1 MLGYNLRDGILIR
14 RFSINTHISMQ
25 DEHLIIHRRII
36 ARPDLLF
43 ANKARTSAHQF
54 LNRL

>member
-1 MLGYNLRDGILIR
+1 MLGYHLRDGILIR

-25 DEHLIIHRRII
+25 DEHLNIHRRII

-54 LNRL
+54 LDRL

>member
-1 MLGYNLRDGILIR
+1 MLGHHPRDSILIG

-25 DEHLIIHRRII
+25 NEHLIIHRRVI
-36 ARPDLLF
+36 ACPDLLF

-54 LNRL
+54 LDRL